1 MRVCDR
7 DDTGR
12 DGTGI
17 PGLGCSVGFGSC
29 RFLVVGGDRYEWMDG
44 WMDGSM
50 DGSMDGWMDDLS
62 FMRLVANGG
71 GERMIESMQSRRNGS
86 SVELRTKQQK

>member
-1 MRVCDR
+1 
-7 DDTGR
+7 
-12 DGTGI
+12 
-17 PGLGCSVGFGSC
+17 
-29 RFLVVGGDRYEWMDG
+29 
-44 WMDGSM
+44 MDGSM